1 MTPRPS
7 SSLRYDAVG
16 VLERWD
22 ETCALISRYFPWL
35 EVECATHKNERS
47 TRKKRRTETAA
58 TLRPELRAMI
68 ERMNAAD
75 VALYEAGR
83 AQFEEQLR
91 ELGLAPAPGAPGPLP
106 AG

>member
-1 MTPRPS
+1 MKLRPQ
-7 SSLRYDAVG
+7 SSLPP
-16 VLERWD
+16 L
-22 ETCALISRYFPWL
+22 SQK
-35 EVECATHKNERS
+35 VECATHKNERS

-75 VALYEAGR
+75 IALYAAGR
-83 AQFEEQLR
+83 AQFEEQLH
-91 ELGLAPAPGAPGPLP
+91 ELGLAPAPAPGPLP